1 MRRLLGLVLAT
12 AAALGA
18 AAAPAGAAVTI
29 GPDRVVVD
37 DPDGAR
43 AVIDR
48 RPLRIAFEDAAGNAV
63 LRQWRNDRL
72 PAAPWAPTVQP
83 EPTGALP
90 VPKFGFYAPFT
101 FEVGGSA
108 SAQWPH
114 ALWAGNMLL
123 GAKGGVQGSAH
134 DVTAAVADGDGVRLT
149 VSTSDPTRTMTVRV
163 HPDAGPALRVRAAL
177 SHPHGVTSFT
187 DSFESAGGEAFRGF
201 GGRHN
206 ALDQRGNDFYAW
218 TEQENVGWGDTQQF
232 PNGPTAAYYVQNQFV
247 SSRGYGFL
255 LDQTELSRWRMA
267 SDKQDAWQVT
277 ADATSLDYTVA
288 VGDAPKAIRTLT
300 SITGRHRV
308 PPAWSQGPTL
318 YRGVKLGTDNRQTYE
333 QKIEDDLVQLEQ
345 RGIDLDA
352 YAYEGWNWLDR
363 AKARSINDR
372 LRARGIH
379 PMGYLRAFVA
389 DDGAGFDSQ
398 ALRDEAVNKG
408 YVAKTADGR
417 PYQYWSSTPA
427 YVIDFT
433 NPAAVAWWERRV
445 REMLD
450 LGFDG
455 FMQDFGEQVQADMH
469 FHNGETGRTM
479 HNRYGVIYHR
489 VTRDIVD
496 RYMAEHPGREIYFFT
511 RTGFSGRPG
520 SAASENANFPGD
532 ETIDWSRSTGIGSLT
547 TDMLNRGIGG
557 LYGFTTDIGGYIG
570 SDPVTKELFVRWSQ
584 WAALSPFFRV
594 HNGGTAGVQMPWS
607 FDAEALAAWKAMAA
621 LHRRATPY
629 LRTLWQQAADTGMP
643 VTRPL
648 WLAAPGDAEAARQD
662 QSWMLGDDV
671 LVAPVVKQGAA
682 SRDVWFPPGCWR
694 DPESG
699 TEYAGGRSHAVAAP
713 LTKLPYFFR
722 CGTAPF

>member
-1 MRRLLGLVLAT
+1 MT
-12 AAALGA
+12 AAALLG
-18 AAAPAGAAVTI
+18 AAAPAHAAVTI
-29 GPDRVVVD
+29 GADRVVVE

-43 AVIDR
+43 AVIER
-48 RPLRIAFEDAAGNAV
+48 APLRMAFEDASGRTV

-90 VPKFGFYAPFT
+90 VPKLGFYAPLT
-101 FEVGGSA
+101 FEIGGA
-108 SAQWPH
+108 FNAQWPH
-114 ALWAGNMLL
+114 ALWAGNMLA
-123 GAKGGVQGSAH
+123 GAKGGVQASAH
-134 DVTAAVADGDGVRLT
+134 DVTEAVADGDGVRMT
-149 VSTSDPTRTMTVRV
+149 VSTSDPTRTITLRV
-163 HPDAGPALRVRAAL
+163 HPDTGPSLRVRAEL
-177 SHPHGVTSFT
+177 SHPYGVTSFT
-187 DSFESAGGEAFRGF
+187 DSFESGPDEAFRGF

-206 ALDQRGNDFYAW
+206 ALDQRGNDFYSW

-232 PNGPTAAYYVQNQFV
+232 PNGPTAAYYVQNLFV
-247 SSRGYGFL
+247 SSRPYGFL
-255 LDQTELSRWRMA
+255 LDQPELSRWRMA
-267 SDKQDAWQVT
+267 SDKGDGWQVT
-277 ADATSLDYTVA
+277 ADATKLDYTVA
-288 VGDAPKAIRTLT
+288 VGDTASAMRTLT
-300 SITGRHRV
+300 AISGRHRV

-318 YRGVKLGTDNRQTYE
+318 YRGVKLGTDNRDTYL

-345 RGIDLDA
+345 RDVSIDA

-363 AKARSINDR
+363 AKARDINDR

-398 ALRDEAVNKG
+398 ALRDEAVAKG

-433 NPAAVAWWERRV
+433 NPDAVKWWERRV

-469 FHNGETGRTM
+469 FANGETGRTM

-532 ETIDWSRSTGIGSLT
+532 ETIDWSRSTGLRSLT
-547 TDMLNRGIGG
+547 TDMLNRAVGG
-557 LYGFTTDIGGYIG
+557 LHGFTTDIGGYIG
-570 SDPVTKELFVRWSQ
+570 SDPVKKELFVRWSQ
-584 WAALSPFFRV
+584 WAALTTFFRV

-607 FDAEALAAWKAMAA
+607 FDAEALGAWKAAAA

-629 LRTLWQQAADTGMP
+629 MRALWADAEAGGLP
-643 VTRPL
+643 VVRPM
-648 WLAAPGDAEAARQD
+648 WLVAPGDPVAARQD
-662 QSWMLGDDV
+662 QQWLLGGDV
-671 LVAPVVKQGAA
+671 LVAPVVVEGATA
-682 SRDVWFPPGCWR
+682 RDVWFPPGCWR
-694 DPESG
+694 DPETG
-699 TEYAGGRSHAVAAP
+699 AEYAGGAVRSVAAP
-713 LTKLPYFFR
+713 LGKLPYFFR